1 MMMRKMIL
9 FLVFLLAAVSMI
21 TGCNSEKEAAT
32 NDKKEILFQIKNTT
46 GADWVLTTSTYGSD
60 KYRGDQDSVNENDDS
75 VDAVDVSDFT
85 IKAGASNRY
94 QVSGVSMEKA
104 IQSGSLK
111 ETSKTTYEYK
121 VQCVAAGVVPG
132 DPKEWSIEKPFSSV
146 QDIIISGT
154 YGESMVIEWDGTS
167 FKQAK

>member
-1 MMMRKMIL
+1 MMRKMIL
-9 FLVFLLAAVSMI
+9 VMIFLLVAVSMI

-46 GADWVLTTSTYGSD
+46 GTDWVITTSTYGSD
-60 KYRGDQDSVNENDDS
+60 EYRGAHDIGNENSDL

-85 IKAGASNRY
+85 IKAGASDRY
-94 QVSGVSMEKA
+94 QESSVSKDKA
-104 IQSGSLK
+104 IQAGNLK

-132 DPKEWSIEKPFSSV
+132 DTQEWCIEKPFSSV

-154 YGESMVIEWDGTS
+154 YGESVVIEWDGTS